1 MVLMMT
7 LINMMMMMI
16 DDCLDDD
23 DDLQDDQL
31 TFLIYMWAIQGLIRY
46 SPLKCTTLFIYF
58 PSLS

>member
-1 MVLMMT
+1 MT
-7 LINMMMMMI
+7 LINMMMMI

-23 DDLQDDQL
+23 DDDLQGDQL